1 MHKHH
6 ACRPLYLLI
15 GSLSVATTAAWSQQP
30 SSLRTR
36 WANDVSQTAPLPEYP
51 RPLLQ
56 RARWASLNGPW
67 EYAIVPRTASRPMH
81 WDGAILV
88 PFAVQSQLS
97 GVRRDVSEE
106 QRLWYRRA
114 FRAPE
119 RRPGE
124 HVRLNFGAVDWEAE
138 VWVNGRRIGKHRGGY
153 DPFSFDITS
162 ALRPSGMQEVV
173 VAVWDPT
180 NRGGQPRGKQV
191 LRPHSIWYTAV
202 TGIWQTVWV
211 EPVPAAHVVS
221 LDTRT
226 DAKEGSVSVNAQ
238 LTPGATSD
246 VALQV
251 MDGERVVASGTG
263 RAGTPLTVRIPAVR
277 LWSPAD
283 PKLYGLRLVAGAD
296 TIRSYTGVRSIGLK
310 EIDGVQR
317 IVLNGAPLFQF
328 GPLDQGWWPDGLY
341 TAPTDEAL
349 RFDIEMTKRM
359 GFNMARKHV
368 KVEPDRW
375 YYWADS
381 LGLLVWQDMPSA
393 DNDSPD
399 AVREFQE
406 ELQGM
411 VDARRSHPSIVM
423 WVPFN
428 EGWGQHETGRYVDWL
443 KGYDPTRLVNGA
455 SGWDDEGVGDIA
467 DVHSYPGPAIPKND
481 GRRALVLGEFGGL
494 GLPLPG
500 HTWVERGNWG
510 YRSFEDTTVLSRA
523 YRGVLELVRPL
534 QAQGLSAAV
543 YTQTTDV
550 EVEVNGL
557 MTYDRRVV
565 KLSTE
570 GADAN
575 RRLIQASRDTTGAR
589 LRREPY
595 GISTS
600 GEIVDEY
607 TLVNR
612 NGVTVKAITFGATIT
627 SVQTPDARG
636 HLGDIVL
643 GHDDLRGYKTSSP
656 YFGALVGRYA
666 NRIANGRFSL
676 DGVEYHLAQN
686 NGPNALHGGLVG
698 FDKVVWRAEP
708 MKSERGVGVQFT
720 YHSRDGEEGYPGAM
734 DVRVT
739 YTLGDDDRLTVD
751 YWANTTKATP
761 VNLSQH
767 AYFNLVGDA
776 SRDVLDHVLQL
787 DADRYTPVDAGLIPT
802 GELAPV
808 AGTPFDFRTPTRIG
822 ERIDATDEQLR
833 RGGGYDHN
841 FVLTNAPAG
850 LRHAASVWE
859 PTSGRTLEV
868 WTTEPGVQFYT
879 GNFLDGTIHGKNG
892 RVYGRRF
899 GFCLETQHFPDSP
912 NHAAFPSTI
921 LRPGQT
927 FQSQTVFA
935 FGARR

>member
-1 MHKHH
+1 MLGHL
-6 ACRPLYLLI
+6 AGWRRAALGGGLL
-15 GSLSVATTAAWSQQP
+15 VATGVLASQQP
-30 SSLRTR
+30 STLRTR
-36 WANDVSQTAPLPEYP
+36 WAGDVSQTNPLPEYP
-51 RPLLQ
+51 RPSMQ
-56 RARWASLNGPW
+56 RGRWASLNGPW
-67 EYAIVPRTASRPMH
+67 QYAIAPRVGGRPVR
-81 WDGAILV
+81 WEGRILV

-106 QRLWYRRA
+106 QRLWYRRE
-114 FRAPE
+114 FRAPTRRAGE
-119 RRPGE
+119 R
-124 HVRLNFGAVDWEAE
+124 VLLNFGAVDWEAE
-138 VWVNGRRIGKHRGGY
+138 VWVNGRRLGSHRGGY
-153 DPFSFDITS
+153 DPFSFDITD
-162 ALRPSGMQEVV
+162 ALRASGAQELV

-191 LRPHSIWYTAV
+191 LRPHGIWYTAV
-202 TGIWQTVWV
+202 TGIWQSVWI
-211 EPVPAAHVVS
+211 EPVPATHVVA

-226 DAKEGSVSVNAQ
+226 DAPSGSVSINAR
-238 LTPGATSD
+238 
-246 VALQV
+246 VAGDASARVSVQV
-251 MDGERVVASGTG
+251 LDGDRPVASATG
-263 RAGTPLTVRIPAVR
+263 RGGTPLTLRIPGVR
-277 LWSPAD
+277 LWSPDD
-283 PKLYGLRLVAGAD
+283 PKLYRLRIVTGLD
-296 TIRSYTGVRSIGLK
+296 TVSSYTGIRSIGLQV
-310 EIDGVQR
+310 IDGVQR
-317 IVLNGAPLFQF
+317 IVLNGNPVFQF

-349 RFDIEMTKRM
+349 RYDIEMTKRM

-368 KVEPDRW
+368 KVEPERW
-375 YYWADS
+375 YYWTDS

-393 DNDSPD
+393 DNDSPES
-399 AVREFQE
+399 VKGFQD
-406 ELQGM
+406 ELQRM

-443 KGYDPTRLVNGA
+443 KGYDPTRLVNAA

-467 DVHSYPGPAIPKND
+467 DVHSYPGPAIPRDD
-481 GRRALVLGEFGGL
+481 GKRALVLGEFGGL
-494 GLPLPG
+494 GLPLTG
-500 HTWVERGNWG
+500 HTWVASGNWG
-510 YRSFEDTTVLSRA
+510 YRSFADTAALSSA

-534 QAQGLSAAV
+534 PARGLSAAV

-557 MTYDRRVV
+557 MTYDRGVM
-565 KLSTE
+565 KLSKE

-575 RRLIQASRDTTGAR
+575 RRLIQASRDTSGAR
-589 LRREPY
+589 IRREPY
-595 GISTS
+595 GISTL

-627 SVQTPDARG
+627 SVLTPDARG
-636 HLGDIVL
+636 NVGDIVL
-643 GHDDLRGYKTSSP
+643 GHDDLRGYKTASP
-656 YFGALVGRYA
+656 YFGAVVGRYA

-676 DGVEYHLAQN
+676 DGVEYHLATN

-708 MKSERGVGVQFT
+708 MKNDRGVGVQFS
-720 YHSRDGEEGYPGAM
+720 YRSRDGEEGYPGAL

-739 YTLGDDDRLTVD
+739 YMLGDDDKLTVD
-751 YWANTTKATP
+751 YWAVSDKATP

-767 AYFNLVGDA
+767 TYFNLVGDA
-776 SRDVLDHVLQL
+776 SRDIMDHVLQL
-787 DADRYTPVDAGLIPT
+787 DADRFTPVDAGLIPT
-802 GELAPV
+802 GELATV
-808 AGTPFDFRTPTRIG
+808 GGTPFDFRQPTRIG
-822 ERIDATDEQLR
+822 ERIDAADEQLR

-841 FVLTNAPAG
+841 FVLTSGASG
-850 LRHAASVWE
+850 LRRAAQVWE

-892 RVYGRRF
+892 RVYARRF

-927 FQSQTVFA
+927 FASQTVFA
-935 FGARR
+935 FGVRR